1 MRNESSSKR
10 TQWHRDW
17 ISCRKRHFCRAWST
31 GAITSFK
38 YSVLLN
44 AGGVLE
50 VLSDTSQLL
59 EAKPAWQGFTG
70 NSRCWG
76 SSWGPPHHRP
86 RTGTTLEVLT
96 PLTAHRGGFFGCRLP
111 GKAKTPPFQAW
122 GLRRVCLTTIS
133 AVNRTMAPQLPKII
147 KSRGNPNLISKCC
160 PGAGIIQGLKA

>member
-59 EAKPAWQGFTG
+59 EAKPAWHGFTG

-96 PLTAHRGGFFGCRLP
+96 PLTAHSGGFFWLQTPWESQNSPLP
-111 GKAKTPPFQAW
+111 GVGPTP
-122 GLRRVCLTTIS
+122 C
-133 AVNRTMAPQLPKII
+133 APHH
-147 KSRGNPNLISKCC
+147 N
-160 PGAGIIQGLKA
+160 

>member
-59 EAKPAWQGFTG
+59 EAKPAWHGFTG

-76 SSWGPPHHRP
+76 SSWGPPHYRL
-86 RTGTTLEVLT
+86 RTGTTLELLT
-96 PLTAHRGGFFGCRLP
+96 PLTAHRGVFFWLQTPWESQNSPLP
-111 GKAKTPPFQAW
+111 GVGPTPCVPHH
-122 GLRRVCLTTIS
+122 
-133 AVNRTMAPQLPKII
+133 N
-147 KSRGNPNLISKCC
+147 
-160 PGAGIIQGLKA
+160 